1 MTRSEGDG
9 MPFIYDETEIEWPE
23 DGSEPPPPRADQ
35 FVYLSPPN
43 YGGAPEPVRFSVA
56 EPQQAAE
63 PAPAPG
69 GPPLSGEEFRRR
81 HEKTQEERRQ
91 RTFAFA
97 VPELRKTG
105 VQRFY
110 CRYDGGHDE
119 GFSRLD
125 RAEMTDG
132 TRLDADALSRR
143 LTDAGLL
150 NKIYAAGIMRPSAHF
165 SDRELLRQFLDHW
178 LANEW
183 ATMLLGDGY
192 GTGEYSMY
200 GAFTVDLEAC
210 TVFDDRHADPVVQN
224 IRIAT

>member
-1 MTRSEGDG
+1 
-9 MPFIYDETEIEWPE
+9 MPFIYDETEIEWRE
-23 DGSEPPPPRADQ
+23 DGFKPPPRADQ
-35 FVYLSPPN
+35 FVYLSPLK

-63 PAPAPG
+63 PASAPG
-69 GPPLSGEEFRRR
+69 EPPRWSVEEVRRQ
-81 HEKTQEERRQ
+81 HQKMQEERVQ

-97 VPELRKTG
+97 FPELRKVG
-105 VQRFY
+105 VRRFY

-125 RAEMTDG
+125 RAEMANG
-132 TRLDADALSRR
+132 ERLDADALSRR
-143 LTDAGLL
+143 LTEAGLL
-150 NKIYAAGIMRPSAHF
+150 DKIYAAGLMRPSAHF
-165 SDRELLRQFLDHW
+165 SDQELLRQFLDDW

-183 ATMLLGDGY
+183 AIMLLGDGY

-210 TVFDDRHADPVVQN
+210 TIVDDRNADPVVEN
-224 IRIAT
+224 IVIAT